1 MRRYLGAGLLVALVL
16 VWWCTSGAEG
26 QRGSLRAFSEG
37 GSLVALP
44 PVVHKQVQQV
54 VVLDPLRRVLAVY
67 HIDLDSGGIQLK
79 AVRQIGWD
87 LQLENFNGAKPLP
100 REVRTLVQPPGGA
113 AAAPIPARG
122 N

>member
-1 MRRYLGAGLLVALVL
+1 MKRFLGAGFLVVLALA
-16 VWWCTSGAEG
+16 WWYTSGAEG
-26 QRGSLRAFSEG
+26 QRGPYRTLSEG

-54 VVLDPLRRVLAVY
+54 VVLDPRSRVLAVY

-113 AAAPIPARG
+113 ASVPVPVRG